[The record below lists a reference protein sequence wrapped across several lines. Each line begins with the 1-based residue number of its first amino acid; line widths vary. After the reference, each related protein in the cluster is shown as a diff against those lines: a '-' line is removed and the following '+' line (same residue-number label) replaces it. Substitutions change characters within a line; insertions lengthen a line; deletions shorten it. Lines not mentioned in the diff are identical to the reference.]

1 MRTGEQEILGKLKSP
16 RPSADALRSESRLR
30 PLSVSVSQTTNGY
43 RAMLPSSRLRGVARP
58 TTDGCEAQAHY
69 RAWTRDFSRRRL
81 ILLGLVALGVP
92 ASAAGQP
99 PHSLRRIGF
108 ITLASLADP
117 RIEAFRKGMRELGY
131 IEGKSIS
138 IDWRS
143 ADGSA
148 ERLPELAD
156 EIVRL
161 KPALIVA
168 AQTQAI
174 SATKRATSVIPI
186 VFVATPDP
194 VSSGFVNTLSRPGR
208 NLTGLSTSAADIGSK
223 QIEVLKLAL
232 PKCSRVALLANPT
245 NNASVVV
252 RKVIATTA
260 LEMKLQV
267 ISLDAQDLP
276 EIEHTLAEAKRSG
289 ADAAIFAVDG
299 FFIQVRSQ
307 IAEFALR
314 HRLPTMFTQ
323 REHTEAGGM
332 LSYGPSLSAQY
343 HRTAYY
349 VDRILK
355 GAKAA
360 DLPVEQPSVFE
371 LVVNLKTAKGLGI
384 TIPRSLLL
392 RTDHVIE

>member
-1 MRTGEQEILGKLKSP
+1 MMPSGRLGP
-16 RPSADALRSESRLR
+16 
-30 PLSVSVSQTTNGY
+30 
-43 RAMLPSSRLRGVARP
+43 VAWP
-58 TTDGCEAQAHY
+58 KTDGCEAHAQHLG
-69 RAWTRDFSRRRL
+69 WTRDVSRRRL
-81 ILLGLVALGVP
+81 ILWGLVVLGVP
-92 ASAAGQP
+92 ASAAAQLP
-99 PHSLRRIGF
+99 DSLRRIGF

-117 RIEAFRKGMRELGY
+117 RIEAFRQGMRELGY
-131 IEGKSIS
+131 VEGKSIS
-138 IDWRS
+138 IEWRS

-148 ERLPELAD
+148 ERLPALAD

-161 KPALIVA
+161 RPAVIVA

-174 SATKRATSVIPI
+174 SATKRATSMIPI

-194 VSSGFVNTLSRPGR
+194 VSSGFVNTLARPGG
-208 NLTGLSTSAADIGSK
+208 NLTGLATSAADIGSK

-232 PKCSRVALLANPT
+232 PKCSRVAFLANPT

-267 ISLDAQDLP
+267 TSLDAQDLRD
-276 EIEHTLAEAKRSG
+276 IERALVEARHSG

-307 IAEFALR
+307 IAELALR

-323 REHTEAGGM
+323 REHVEAGGM

-343 HRTAYY
+343 HRAAYY

-355 GAKAA
+355 GARTAN
-360 DLPVEQPSVFE
+360 LPVEQPTVFE
-371 LVVNLKTAKGLGI
+371 LVVNLRTAKGLGI
-384 TIPRSLLL
+384 TIPRSLLG
-392 RTDHVIE
+392 RADHVIE

>member
-1 MRTGEQEILGKLKSP
+1 M
-16 RPSADALRSESRLR
+16 
-30 PLSVSVSQTTNGY
+30 
-43 RAMLPSSRLRGVARP
+43 MPSSRLRGVAWP
-58 TTDGCEAQAHY
+58 TTDGCEARAHH
-69 RAWTRDFSRRRL
+69 RGWTRDFSRRRL
-81 ILLGLVALGVP
+81 ILLGLVALGAP

-99 PHSLRRIGF
+99 RHSLWRIGF

-148 ERLPELAD
+148 ERLPALAD

-174 SATKRATSVIPI
+174 SATKRATRVIPF

-194 VSSGFVNTLSRPGR
+194 VSSGFVNTLSRPGG
-208 NLTGLSTSAADIGSK
+208 NLTGFSTSAADIGSK
-223 QIEVLKLAL
+223 QIEILKLAL
-232 PKCSRVALLANPT
+232 PKCSRVAFLANPT

-260 LEMKLQV
+260 LEMNLEV
-267 ISLDAQDLP
+267 VTLDAQDLR
-276 EIEHTLAEAKRSG
+276 EIEHALAEAKRSG
-289 ADAAIFAVDG
+289 IDAAMFAVDG

-307 IAEFALR
+307 IAELASR
-314 HRLPTMFTQ
+314 HGVPTMFTQ

-343 HRTAYY
+343 YRAAYY

-355 GAKAA
+355 GAKAS

-392 RTDHVIE
+392 RADHVIE

>member
-1 MRTGEQEILGKLKSP
+1 LG
-16 RPSADALRSESRLR
+16 
-30 PLSVSVSQTTNGY
+30 
-43 RAMLPSSRLRGVARP
+43 
-58 TTDGCEAQAHY
+58 
-69 RAWTRDFSRRRL
+69 
-81 ILLGLVALGVP
+81 ALGVP

-108 ITLASLADP
+108 ITLSSLADP

-131 IEGKSIS
+131 IDGKSIA

-148 ERLPELAD
+148 ERLPALAN

-194 VSSGFVNTLSRPGR
+194 VSSGFVNSLARPGG
-208 NLTGLSTSAADIGSK
+208 NLSGLSTSAADIGSK
-223 QIEVLKLAL
+223 QIEALKLAL
-232 PKCSRVALLANPT
+232 PKCSRVAFVANPT

-267 ISLDAQDLP
+267 ISLDAQDLR
-276 EIEHTLAEAKRSG
+276 EIEHALAEATRSG

-307 IAEFALR
+307 IAELALR

-343 HRTAYY
+343 HRAAYY
-349 VDRILK
+349 ADRILK

-371 LVVNLKTAKGLGI
+371 LVVNFKTAKGLGI

-392 RTDHVIE
+392 RADHVIE

>member
-1 MRTGEQEILGKLKSP
+1 
-16 RPSADALRSESRLR
+16 
-30 PLSVSVSQTTNGY
+30 
-43 RAMLPSSRLRGVARP
+43 
-58 TTDGCEAQAHY
+58 
-69 RAWTRDFSRRRL
+69 
-81 ILLGLVALGVP
+81 
-92 ASAAGQP
+92 
-99 PHSLRRIGF
+99 
-108 ITLASLADP
+108 
-117 RIEAFRKGMRELGY
+117 MRELGY

>member
-1 MRTGEQEILGKLKSP
+1 MDS
-16 RPSADALRSESRLR
+16 
-30 PLSVSVSQTTNGY
+30 
-43 RAMLPSSRLRGVARP
+43 
-58 TTDGCEAQAHY
+58 
-69 RAWTRDFSRRRL
+69 SRRRL
-81 ILLGLVALGVP
+81 VLLGLGAFGVP
-92 ASAAGQP
+92 TLAFGQP
-99 PHSLRRIGF
+99 TQGLRRIGF
-108 ITLASLADP
+108 ITLASLSDP
-117 RIEAFRKGMRELGY
+117 RIEAFRKGIRELGY

-148 ERLPELAD
+148 ERLPALAD

-161 KPALIVA
+161 RPVLIVA

-174 SATKRATSVIPI
+174 SATKRATSTIPI

-194 VSSGFVNTLSRPGR
+194 VSSGFVNSLGRPGG

-232 PKCSRVALLANPT
+232 PKCSRVAFLANPT

-252 RKVIATTA
+252 RKVIATA
-260 LEMKLQV
+260 AQDLKLQV
-267 ISLDAQDLP
+267 ISLDAQNLP
-276 EIEHTLAEAKRSG
+276 EIERALVEATQSR

-307 IAEFALR
+307 IAELALR

-323 REHTEAGGM
+323 REHAAAGGM
-332 LSYGPSLSAQY
+332 MSYGPSLSDQY
-343 HRTAYY
+343 RRVAYY
-349 VDRILK
+349 VDRIFR

-360 DLPVEQPSVFE
+360 ELPVEQPSVYE
-371 LVVNLKTAKGLGI
+371 LVVNLKTARALGI
-384 TIPRSLLL
+384 TMPPSLLL
-392 RTDHVIE
+392 RADHVIE

>member
-1 MRTGEQEILGKLKSP
+1 MIHSG
-16 RPSADALRSESRLR
+16 RLR
-30 PLSVSVSQTTNGY
+30 
-43 RAMLPSSRLRGVARP
+43 RIAWP
-58 TTDGCEAQAHY
+58 TTDAGEAHAHHPG
-69 RAWTRDFSRRRL
+69 WTRDLSRRRL
-81 ILLGLVALGVP
+81 ILWGLVALGVP
-92 ASAAGQP
+92 ASATGQL
-99 PHSLRRIGF
+99 PHRLRRIGF
-108 ITLASLADP
+108 ITLASLTDP
-117 RIEAFRKGMRELGY
+117 RIEAFRKGMREVGY
-131 IEGKSIS
+131 IEGESIL

-148 ERLPELAD
+148 ERLSALAD
-156 EIVRL
+156 EIVRS
-161 KPALIVA
+161 KPAVIVA

-194 VSSGFVNTLSRPGR
+194 VSSGFVNTLSRPGG

-223 QIEVLKLAL
+223 QIEILKLAL
-232 PKCSRVALLANPT
+232 PKCSRVAFLANPT

-267 ISLDAQDLP
+267 ISLDAQDLA
-276 EIEHTLAEAKRSG
+276 EIERALAEARHVG

-307 IAEFALR
+307 IAELASR

-323 REHTEAGGM
+323 REHTVAGGM

-343 HRTAYY
+343 HRAAYY

-355 GAKAA
+355 GSKAS

-392 RTDHVIE
+392 RADHVIE

>member
-1 MRTGEQEILGKLKSP
+1 MIHSG
-16 RPSADALRSESRLR
+16 RLR
-30 PLSVSVSQTTNGY
+30 
-43 RAMLPSSRLRGVARP
+43 RIAWR
-58 TTDGCEAQAHY
+58 TTDAGEARAHLPG
-69 RAWTRDFSRRRL
+69 WTRDFSRRRL

-92 ASAAGQP
+92 PSAAGQP
-99 PHSLRRIGF
+99 PPHRLRRIGF
-108 ITLASLADP
+108 ITLASLTDP

-131 IEGKSIS
+131 VEGESIL

-148 ERLPELAD
+148 ARLSALAD
-156 EIVRL
+156 GIVRL

-194 VSSGFVNTLSRPGR
+194 VSSGFVNTLSRPGG
-208 NLTGLSTSAADIGSK
+208 NLTGLSTSAVDIGSK
-223 QIEVLKLAL
+223 QIEILKLAL
-232 PKCSRVALLANPT
+232 PKCSRVAFLANPT

-267 ISLDAQDLP
+267 ISLDAQDLG
-276 EIEHTLAEAKRSG
+276 EIERALPEARHAG

-307 IAEFALR
+307 IAELALR

-323 REHTEAGGM
+323 REHAMAGGM

-343 HRTAYY
+343 HRAAYY

-355 GAKAA
+355 GAKVA

-371 LVVNLKTAKGLGI
+371 LVVNLKTAKELGI

-392 RTDHVIE
+392 RADHVIE

>member
-1 MRTGEQEILGKLKSP
+1 MMFS
-16 RPSADALRSESRLR
+16 DRLR
-30 PLSVSVSQTTNGY
+30 PLAWPTANGGEAHAY
-43 RAMLPSSRLRGVARP
+43 HRGWA
-58 TTDGCEAQAHY
+58 
-69 RAWTRDFSRRRL
+69 RRRL
-81 ILLGLVALGVP
+81 ILLGLLALGVP
-92 ASAAGQP
+92 AAAAGQS

-108 ITLASLADP
+108 ITLASLTDP
-117 RIEAFRKGMRELGY
+117 RIEAFRQGMRELGY

-148 ERLPELAD
+148 ERLPALAD

-161 KPALIVA
+161 RPAVIVA

-174 SATKRATSVIPI
+174 SATKRATSMIPI

-194 VSSGFVNTLSRPGR
+194 VSSGFVNTLARPGG
-208 NLTGLSTSAADIGSK
+208 NLTGLATSAADIGSK
-223 QIEVLKLAL
+223 QIELLKLAL
-232 PKCSRVALLANPT
+232 PKCSRVAFLANPT

-267 ISLDAQDLP
+267 ISLDAQDLRD
-276 EIEHTLAEAKRSG
+276 IERALAEARHSS

-307 IAEFALR
+307 IADLALR

-323 REHTEAGGM
+323 REHVEAGGM

-343 HRTAYY
+343 HRAAYY

-355 GAKAA
+355 GATAA
-360 DLPVEQPSVFE
+360 NLPVEQPTVFE

-384 TIPRSLLL
+384 MIPRSLLV
-392 RTDHVIE
+392 RADHLIE